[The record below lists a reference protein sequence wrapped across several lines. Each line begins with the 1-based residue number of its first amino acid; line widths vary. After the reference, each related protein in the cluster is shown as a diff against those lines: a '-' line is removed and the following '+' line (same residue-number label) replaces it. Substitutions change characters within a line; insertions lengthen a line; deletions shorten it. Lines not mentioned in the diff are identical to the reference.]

1 MRQDDWK
8 LIVSKKD
15 GQSELFNL
23 LKDPLEKNDLASQ
36 ETERVIELKAVLN
49 KIATRDRKKHS

>member
-1 MRQDDWK
+1 MRQGDWK